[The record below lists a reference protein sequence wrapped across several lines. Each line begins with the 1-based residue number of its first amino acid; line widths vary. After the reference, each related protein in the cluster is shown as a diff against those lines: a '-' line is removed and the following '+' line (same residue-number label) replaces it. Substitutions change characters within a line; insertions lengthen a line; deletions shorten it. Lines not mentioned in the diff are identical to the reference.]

1 MLPPGTLVSFGL
13 VLVRVSAFVLAVPL
27 LGTGAAFSGYKVALI
42 GGLSLLAFFTM
53 EPALEHSVGTFEFA
67 AMAMREVLLGLVL
80 AAVLQAAMLAIRVA
94 GEMIGHE
101 MAFTMSQV
109 VDPVTGTNTPLIT
122 SVNENLFLLGLLA
135 IDGHHVLVRAIT
147 ASFGRA
153 PVGDVHFD
161 TTLSQNALTLFSEM
175 FASGMTFAA
184 PVLVLLVLVSVLI
197 GLLARAVP
205 QLNVL
210 EIGFTLRIIVGLV
223 AMFGF
228 APLLAPAM
236 GELFRAV
243 DEGLGG
249 MLAAMEV

>member
-1 MLPPGTLVSFGL
+1 MLPPGTLVCFGL
-13 VLVRVSAFVLAVPL
+13 VLIRVSAFVLAVPL
-27 LGTGAAFSGYKVALI
+27 LGSGAAFSGYKVALI
-42 GGLSLLAFFTM
+42 GGVSLVAFSTM
-53 EPALEHSVGTFEFA
+53 ELPLNETVGTFEFA
-67 AMAMREVLLGLVL
+67 AMGMREVLLGLVL
-80 AAVLQAAMLAIRVA
+80 ASVLQAVMLAIRVA

-101 MAFTMSQV
+101 MAFTMSSV

-122 SVNENLFLLGLLA
+122 SIHEGFFLLGLLA
-135 IDGHHVLVRAIT
+135 VDGHHVLIRAIT

-153 PVGDVHFD
+153 PVGAVEFD
-161 TTLSQNALTLFSEM
+161 TGLAQSAVTLFGEM

-210 EIGFTLRIIVGLV
+210 EVGFTLRIVVGMV

-236 GELFRAV
+236 EGLFRTLE
-243 DEGLGG
+243 EGLGG